1 MVIIYYP
8 PAGELGSGVA
18 KLLNPVFEKLI
29 RQDVLNFK
37 EYIETKHNPKTES
50 VGKIQNSV
58 ENNFGQ

>member
-1 MVIIYYP
+1 MRCRARA

-37 EYIETKHNPKTES
+37 DYIETKHNPKT
-50 VGKIQNSV
+50 QNINIPQSSI
-58 ENNFGQ
+58 ENNPS